1 MNKTAKDI
9 LYNLAI
15 TVAAVSASYFITF
28 LAVLL

>member
-1 MNKTAKDI
+1 MNKPTKDI

-15 TVAAVSASYFITF
+15 TVAAVSASYFIMV